1 MATMNLYLPDALKAD
16 MESLEGVNWS
26 QVAQQA
32 FKQTVEI
39 ERTRKMDVTE
49 AGLQRLRKGRV
60 SKEERELAE
69 GVAAGKRWALEDA
82 NYEELERVAAI
93 DADESAWVGEPSA
106 YGWGHGLSDAILGE
120 GQWNRGDCESLCDQR
135 FGKEY
140 PSSDLVRG
148 FVLGAQ
154 EVFEQV

>member
-16 MESLEGVNWS
+16 MERLEGVNWS

-49 AGLQRLRKGRV
+49 AGLQRLRKGCV
-60 SKEERELAE
+60 SKEELELAKGIAE
-69 GVAAGKRWALEDA
+69 GKRWALEDA
-82 NYEELERVAAI
+82 ELEELERVAEMNSSE
-93 DADESAWVGEPSA
+93 DVWCGEPSA
-106 YGWGHGLSDAILGE
+106 YGFGHDLADAIFGE
-120 GQWNRGDCESLCDQR
+120 HAWDRGDCETMCER
-135 FGKEY
+135 FFGKEY
-140 PSSDLVRG
+140 PSATSVRG